1 MLVWLEI
8 FLNRISIFIYI
19 FTKVQGPGPNML
31 RLRRTLVASS
41 PHLSR
46 RTLASSSPHLCRRTL
61 TTTTTS
67 STSPPEIV
75 TVESHGNVAVI
86 NFDDSKMNA
95 FSFLALKQWNKALD
109 VAENAD
115 SVVIFGNKKAFS
127 AGFDLAI
134 MGNGPSDQA
143 AEMLKQGGELCC
155 RLAAFPRPVVLGATG
170 HSLALG
176 AIMTFCCDYR
186 VVINDN
192 PKLKTGMTEVA
203 IGLPVPEF
211 ALVLGRE
218 RLSSRYLTRAT
229 TLAEVFD
236 VESALAAGYYDVGV
250 PAEKHRETCLAV
262 ATGFGEYHRESF
274 IKTKQVVWGDRIE
287 YALERLEVDCAG
299 FRP

>member
-1 MLVWLEI
+1 MLALASSTVNE
-8 FLNRISIFIYI
+8 
-19 FTKVQGPGPNML
+19 KML
-31 RLRRTLVASS
+31 TSLTPLCRRTLTA
-41 PHLSR
+41 
-46 RTLASSSPHLCRRTL
+46 SSPHLCRRTL
-61 TTTTTS
+61 TTATTTTS
-67 STSPPEIV
+67 PHEIV

-155 RLAAFPRPVVLGATG
+155 RLAAFPRPTILGATG

-186 VVINDN
+186 VVINECVELAKIFGATDSHKYVN
-192 PKLKTGMTEVA
+192 GVLDKLASE
-203 IGLPVPEF
+203 L
-211 ALVLGRE
+211 R
-218 RLSSRYLTRAT
+218 
-229 TLAEVFD
+229 
-236 VESALAAGYYDVGV
+236 
-250 PAEKHRETCLAV
+250 PAELLR
-262 ATGFGEYHRESF
+262 
-274 IKTKQVVWGDRIE
+274 
-287 YALERLEVDCAG
+287 
-299 FRP
+299 